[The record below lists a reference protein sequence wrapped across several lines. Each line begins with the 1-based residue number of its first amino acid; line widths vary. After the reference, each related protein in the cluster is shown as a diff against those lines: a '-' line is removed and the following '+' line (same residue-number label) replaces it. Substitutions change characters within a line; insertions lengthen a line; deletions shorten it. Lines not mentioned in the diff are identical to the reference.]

1 MNDYPN
7 LYPGRQPPSVAAQA
21 PYLQHQY
28 QMTLAAAAQQAFN
41 RAQEEAAA
49 RVRGASEAAAARAEE
64 ERQRQLREAYRAQL
78 ERDANAAR
86 QEQERIDA
94 DAARQEQERIR
105 ATTGHGAIA
114 YTYQGRRFTWTAN
127 HANKADAERTVDKL
141 CAEGGEVAFVYAA
154 HHAWMA
160 LAIGPSGAYGY
171 ASATTKQPARHGALV
186 QCQRYDLY
194 AAVELLFDTRGNGAN
209 VAVPLLIVD
218 AHGNPQ
224 SGV

>member
-28 QMTLAAAAQQAFN
+28 QMTQAAAAQQAFN

-78 ERDANAAR
+78 ER
-86 QEQERIDA
+86 DA

-141 CAEGGEVAFVYAA
+141 CAEGGEVAFVYTA

-171 ASATTKQPARHGALV
+171 ASATTKQQARQWALV

-218 AHGNPQ
+218 ALGNPQ